1 MNMNILKMM
10 RKTILVGTGV
20 LVMTVTS
27 CNPEPDESDLYT
39 FTGETIESMIAQDSS
54 LTAFNYILS
63 RVGYDKMMAAYGN
76 YTCFV
81 PTNDGVAAYCDSL
94 YNDSEAIIPHNGM
107 TENSLKGL
115 SDSLCLNIVQYH
127 ITPTYRD
134 IVSMTGNGEVSTLL
148 GYEFSFSSDSGETLL
163 GNKATIIPVANWKDY
178 EGEQL
183 QVITPFGMTLL
194 LSSFNSKL
202 VYDENSIMKAY
213 DFAKMYVG
221 KDGEVVDLSE
231 SVDKTSFNYDIID
244 TEYNFNKVMILKDK
258 TATIMSIDKW
268 TDYEGEQLQM
278 YINNGPELLTAA
290 YEAVLIN
297 DQNSEIKA
305 SYIASFLS
313 DNVTDLSND
322 ESKGI
327 FNKQIIDLDYGFS
340 TSIISN
346 DNSESTVKITQWN
359 DYDGEQLQ
367 IILDTGDTIL
377 GTSMTLSLLNNGTT
391 DLNTSVIAKYYAG
404 DNGKCIDEVNNE
416 ILLSGFNKTLI
427 DIGNNSFKYA
437 LKLNDGNVTIIP
449 LQSWKDYENSSR
461 SERYID
467 SDGNVRTRTV
477 KGDPNCEQLKLF
489 LPDDTVL
496 LTTAYN
502 TILVN
507 NESDIKDIA
516 ELFRGKDGVI
526 IDLTDRLGEPNNSSW
541 NKIFFDT
548 RYSFDS
554 AIISNGDK
562 NIVVDVY
569 TWHDY
574 VDGEQV
580 QITFD
585 DMTDIL
591 TSYYNTT
598 LVSSGSDGIVELL
611 SNAFKGIES
620 NGKTK

>member
-1 MNMNILKMM
+1 MKIKNLKINKKIMS
-10 RKTILVGTGV
+10 KLAAIALVGTMATTSLSGCNFSLVDTTYNFNKVMVNSDSSSILMNVKSWKDYQGEQLQIITDDNFV
-20 LVMTVTS
+20 LLTS
-27 CNPEPDESDLYT
+27 SFDTQCFSGNSDKYSAKVISNDITDEVYDLANDESNGIYNKQLFDTQWT
-39 FTGETIESMIAQDSS
+39 F
-54 LTAFNYILS
+54 N
-63 RVGYDKMMAAYGN
+63 K
-76 YTCFV
+76 
-81 PTNDGVAAYCDSL
+81 
-94 YNDSEAIIPHNGM
+94 AIIFN
-107 TENSLKGL
+107 
-115 SDSLCLNIVQYH
+115 
-127 ITPTYRD
+127 
-134 IVSMTGNGEVSTLL
+134 
-148 GYEFSFSSDSGETLL
+148 